1 MIPSKYPPE
10 TPSMIALN
18 LKGNLGDVVVRNG
31 IIIGSG
37 VPEMIKQELRSRK
50 NTLNISAENESLGF
64 SFFDTGNDTCSIVFE
79 NTNDDSESIIESNA
93 IALHAFQRL
102 GVVRIIILDKVNLF
116 EKSGNPFYRIDDHIN
131 LTSIN
136 PLEFWMMPDE
146 PDPFFL
152 DVKNMYSKD
161 GLESVPG
168 IIHAATSEGVD
179 RTLLDQARLSGANSF
194 GNTFL
199 PEAILARYLGMIV
212 SCIAINSNLIGFP
225 NTSHCDILLNLI
237 KSL

>member
-10 TPSMIALN
+10 TPSVIALN
-18 LKGNLGDVVVRNG
+18 LKGNLGDVVARNG

-37 VPEMIKQELRSRK
+37 VPEKIKQEFRSRK
-50 NTLNISAENESLGF
+50 NTLNISIENENLGF
-64 SFFDTGNDTCSIVFE
+64 SFFDTGNDTCSVVFE
-79 NTNDDSESIIESNA
+79 NTNDDRESIIESNA

-102 GVVRIIILDKVNLF
+102 GVVRAIILDMVNLF
-116 EKSGNPFYRIDDHIN
+116 EKNENPFFRIDDHIN

-136 PLEFWMMPDE
+136 PLEFWMMYGD

-152 DVKNMYSKD
+152 DVKNMYSNE
-161 GLESVPG
+161 GLGNLPVLT
-168 IIHAATSEGVD
+168 HAAVSEGVAK
-179 RTLLDQARLSGANSF
+179 TLIDQARISGADSF

-199 PEAILARYLGMIV
+199 PEAILARYLGMYV
-212 SCIAINSNLIGFP
+212 SCIAIISNLIGFP
-225 NTSHCDILLNLI
+225 NTSHCDFLLNLI